1 LTLSI
6 LAGLAGR
13 NILSSR
19 SPWLH
24 EQEASAQGL
33 KLRYELFDFAD
44 RSWGVDRLPAL
55 LADSEQ
61 AGFAGLNITYP
72 FKQVVIPLLD
82 EMSEGAR
89 IVGAVNTVAFRNGK
103 RIGHN
108 TDVTGFAESFR
119 VGLPGASLDR
129 VVQIGAGGAG
139 AATAQALMTLGVQHL
154 SIFDADRAR
163 QSLLV
168 QRLRDVVGPRV
179 VEGVDRDQAVRAA
192 DGIVNATPVGMANL
206 PGTPID
212 TGYLEAR
219 HWVADIVYFPL
230 ETALLVQARQRGCR
244 TLNGGGMAVGQAATA
259 FEIFTGLSADRS
271 RMEASFDQFVVN
283 GRIVD

>member
-6 LAGLAGR
+6 LTGLAGR

-33 KLRYELFDFAD
+33 QLRYELFDFAD
-44 RSWGVDRLPAL
+44 RSWGVDRLATL

-72 FKQVVIPLLD
+72 FKQVVIALVD
-82 EMSEGAR
+82 EMTEGAR

-103 RIGHN
+103 RIGYN

-119 VGLPGASLDR
+119 VGLPGAALDR

-139 AATAQALMTLGVQHL
+139 AATAQALMTMGVQQL

-168 QRLRDVVGPRV
+168 QRLRDVVGARV
-179 VEGVDRDQAVRAA
+179 VEGIDRDRAVREA
-192 DGIVNATPVGMANL
+192 DGVVNATPVGMANL

-212 TGYLEAR
+212 TQCLETR

-230 ETALLVQARQRGCR
+230 ETELLLQARQRGCR
-244 TLNGGGMAVGQAATA
+244 TLNGGGMAVCQAATA

-271 RMEASFDQFVVN
+271 RMESSFDQFAVN
-283 GRIVD
+283 GKIID

>member
-1 LTLSI
+1 
-6 LAGLAGR
+6 
-13 NILSSR
+13 
-19 SPWLH
+19 
-24 EQEASAQGL
+24 
-33 KLRYELFDFAD
+33 
-44 RSWGVDRLPAL
+44 
-55 LADSEQ
+55 
-61 AGFAGLNITYP
+61 
-72 FKQVVIPLLD
+72 
-82 EMSEGAR
+82 
-89 IVGAVNTVAFRNGK
+89 
-103 RIGHN
+103 
-108 TDVTGFAESFR
+108 
-119 VGLPGASLDR
+119 
-129 VVQIGAGGAG
+129 VQIGAGGAG

-179 VEGVDRDQAVRAA
+179 VEGVDRDQAVREA

-230 ETALLVQARQRGCR
+230 ETALLVQAKQRGCR